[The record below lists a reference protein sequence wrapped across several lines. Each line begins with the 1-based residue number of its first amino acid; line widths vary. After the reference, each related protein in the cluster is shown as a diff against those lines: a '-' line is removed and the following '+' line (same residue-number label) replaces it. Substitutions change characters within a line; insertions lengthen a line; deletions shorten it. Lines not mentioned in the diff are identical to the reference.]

1 MQLVTR
7 CADSTLRSVSKGAG
21 DECIG
26 LGAYTVDIPGPVQ
39 TIVID
44 GEVVNEGALKVP
56 HFCDPDVAPFAI
68 PYSTMIPKRDEVS
81 NLLVPVAVSASHI
94 AFNAIRMEPTWM
106 ILGQSAGVAAAMACD
121 GSSSRGTASGLAGAG
136 GKGIVSEVNIT
147 ALRAKLLTLGQVLDW
162 KAPPQPPPPPPPP
175 PASAGVW
182 YAFTQMFNYTPGT
195 DHITATEEN
204 SLLKRNASVHS
215 GSLPPDEVCRL
226 RKGAVLALYRAA
238 TLVPPYWTIQLATG
252 EACPPSAREFL
263 E

>member
-1 MQLVTR
+1 MQLGTR
-7 CADSTLRSVSKGAG
+7 CTGSTLRYLLFPKGAG
-21 DECIG
+21 DDCIG

-68 PYSTMIPKRDEVS
+68 PYSSMIPKRGEVS
-81 NLLVPVAVSASHI
+81 NLLVPVAVSASHV
-94 AFNAIRMEPTWM
+94 AFNAIRLEPTWM

-121 GSSSRGTASGLAGAG
+121 GSSSRSTASGLAGAG

-162 KAPPQPPPPPPPP
+162 KPPAPPSPP

-195 DHITATEEN
+195 DRITATEDN

-238 TLVPPYWTIQLATG
+238 TLVPPYWTIQLAAG
-252 EACPPSAREFL
+252 EACPPAAREFL
-263 E
+263 P